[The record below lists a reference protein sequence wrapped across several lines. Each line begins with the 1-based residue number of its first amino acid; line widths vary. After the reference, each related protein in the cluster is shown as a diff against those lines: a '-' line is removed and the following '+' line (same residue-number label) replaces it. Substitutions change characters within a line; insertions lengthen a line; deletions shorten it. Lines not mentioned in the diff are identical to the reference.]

1 MSACHFPCFRQ
12 IIFRL
17 RSDGLKCK
25 IFGWMCI
32 SYYYLCSETLLVLG
46 VGRVGRVYQLQ
57 VFKLSPA
64 DSYCSNTR
72 QLLSCPPSPQL
83 PLSLLY
89 LLLHAS
95 LQPQSTLSTT
105 SQSPQLSCPHT
116 HCYSNFCY
124 SPRLL
129 LY

>member
-1 MSACHFPCFRQ
+1 MKYLA
-12 IIFRL
+12 
-17 RSDGLKCK
+17 G
-25 IFGWMCI
+25 CI

-95 LQPQSTLSTT
+95 LQSQSTLSTT
-105 SQSPQLSCPHT
+105 SQSYTQSYT
-116 HCYSNFCY
+116 QSY

-129 LY
+129 SVIPSLVSQ